1 MPTYDYYC
9 ERNGRTVEVSHRMA
23 EALRT
28 WGELCARAGLA
39 PGATP
44 ADAPVRRLISGA
56 AILTGPSRA
65 AAPAMADCGAGAAC
79 CGGVCGA
86 AH

>member
-1 MPTYDYYC
+1 MPAYDYHC
-9 ERNGRTVEVSHRMA
+9 ERNGRTVEVSHRMI

-44 ADAPVRRLISGA
+44 ADAPIRRLISGA
-56 AILTGPSRA
+56 A
-65 AAPAMADCGAGAAC
+65 
-79 CGGVCGA
+79 
-86 AH
+86 H